1 MTFSPEKE
9 REYRQ
14 QLTEVVA
21 SMHAAIEQGDNEEL
35 ESHFDYFMDDLY
47 RIELLVKAIPKGHDF
62 TTD

>member
-1 MTFSPEKE
+1 
-9 REYRQ
+9 
-14 QLTEVVA
+14 
-21 SMHAAIEQGDNEEL
+21 MHAAIEQGDNEEL